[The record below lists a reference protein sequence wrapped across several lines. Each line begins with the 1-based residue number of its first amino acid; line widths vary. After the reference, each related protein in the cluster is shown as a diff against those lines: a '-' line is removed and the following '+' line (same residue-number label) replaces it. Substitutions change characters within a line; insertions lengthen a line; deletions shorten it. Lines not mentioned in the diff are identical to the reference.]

1 MYFKPGKKSFFM
13 KILRLLTLILL
24 STVLFTNCKKED
36 ETYKVKI
43 RVLKNQN
50 LAEDSL
56 VLVGYKVLTNYQ
68 LNSQETATLS
78 DNYKF
83 RSGDTTFYV
92 LITNSEGYAVDDKA
106 YVGQKTKEFE
116 HPIILDC
123 KVYGPKDEN
132 CEHQLGQ
139 AIVRSEAV
147 SNPSE
152 KKIYIDIEKLKE
164 QELL

>member
-1 MYFKPGKKSFFM
+1 M
-13 KILRLLTLILL
+13 KILRLLTLILI
-24 STVLFTNCKKED
+24 STVLLSNCKKED

-43 RVLKNQN
+43 RVLKNKN

-68 LNSQETATLS
+68 LNDQEAATLS
-78 DNYKF
+78 SKYKF
-83 RSGDTTFYV
+83 ESGDTIRYV
-92 LITNSEGYAVDDKA
+92 MITNSEGYAVDDSA
-106 YVGQKTKEFE
+106 YYGKKTKEFE

-123 KVYGPKDEN
+123 KVFGPNETSFN
-132 CEHQLGQ
+132 NSAILGQ

-147 SNPSE
+147 SNPQE

-164 QELL
+164 QGLL